1 MCCAGPGPRYAAP
14 RSGTGCGTAREYAI
28 TTEPAP
34 FLLGHTQSPD
44 WETAVEQCL
53 QQIGYVPPETNLGF
67 LYLTDVLAE
76 LAGPILERLRA
87 ETGVQHWVGTVGMGI
102 CATGKEY
109 YDTAAMAVMLAS
121 LPADSFRVLSFYNRA
136 ADHLPADWGDWL
148 AGSATHT
155 GLVHGDPANGNLPS
169 LIDQLASELP
179 GGYLVGGLSSSHGA
193 HPQLADGVT
202 EGGLSG
208 IVFNDQVGL
217 RTAVSQGCSPIA
229 GKHRVTDC
237 DHNIINRL
245 DDRPALDVLREDI
258 GEILSRDLN
267 RAAGYIFVGLP
278 IRESDT
284 GDYLVRNLIGI
295 DVQGKRIAI
304 GDLVSAGHVVQF
316 CRRDGKSAWDDLQ
329 RMISDIKSRLSGTPR
344 GGIYC
349 TCLGRGRELFGE
361 NSDEL
366 QFIRKELG
374 DFPLVGFFANGEIAG
389 RQLYG
394 YTGVLTI
401 FE

>member
-1 MCCAGPGPRYAAP
+1 M
-14 RSGTGCGTAREYAI
+14 
-28 TTEPAP
+28 
-34 FLLGHTQSPD
+34 
-44 WETAVEQCL
+44 EQCL
-53 QQIGYVPPETNLGF
+53 QQVGYVPPGTNLGF
-67 LYLTDVLAE
+67 LYLTDLFAD
-76 LAGPILERLRA
+76 LAGPILERLRH

-109 YDTAAMAVMLAS
+109 YDSAAMAVMLAE
-121 LPADSFRVLSFYNRA
+121 LPDDSFRVLHFYNRA
-136 ADHLPADWGDWL
+136 ADHLPGDWSRWL

-155 GLVHGDPANGNLPS
+155 GLVHGDPANGNLPA
-169 LIDQLASELP
+169 LIGQLANELP
-179 GGYLVGGLSSSHGA
+179 GGYLVGGLTSSHGA
-193 HPQLADGVT
+193 HPQLADEVT

-208 IVFNDQVGL
+208 IVFNERVAL
-217 RTAVSQGCSPIA
+217 CTAVSQGCSPIA
-229 GKHRVTDC
+229 GKHRITDC

-245 DDRPALDVLREDI
+245 DDRPALDVLKEDI

-267 RAAGYIFVGLP
+267 RVAGYIFVGLP

-295 DVQGKRIAI
+295 DVPGKRIAI
-304 GDLVSAGHVVQF
+304 GDLVANGRKLQF
-316 CRRDGKSAWDDLQ
+316 CRRDGKSAWEDLQ
-329 RMISDIKSRLSGTPR
+329 RMLDDLKSRLSGTPR
-344 GGIYC
+344 GGVYC
-349 TCLGRGRELFGE
+349 TCLGRGRELFGD

-366 QFIRKELG
+366 QFIRNELG

-394 YTGVLTI
+394 YTGVLTL